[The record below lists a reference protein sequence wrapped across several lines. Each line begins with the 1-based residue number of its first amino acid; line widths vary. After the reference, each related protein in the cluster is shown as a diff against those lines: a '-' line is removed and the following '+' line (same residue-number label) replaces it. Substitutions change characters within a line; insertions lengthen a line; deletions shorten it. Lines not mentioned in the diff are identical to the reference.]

1 MPTKEFKGKS
11 VDLAIFAGLDAMG
24 LSIDEVSIE
33 IVNDGTHGLF
43 GMGKACVRMTPKSEM
58 SEDELREEEELKK
71 KAEEEHK
78 RERAMREGDSVISK
92 ESRPKKNDRK
102 REHHERSEKE
112 ENVVIEPVIYED
124 ADEPCKG
131 EPFLSEV
138 LRIMDVDAK
147 CKTVK
152 SDEENV
158 MRMVIE
164 GDDTAILI
172 GRRGETLDA
181 IQYLCSLVVNKGEK
195 DYTRVTI
202 DTENYRKKRE
212 VALTLLAKRMAS
224 KAIRTGRPVKLEPM
238 NPCERRILHYALQN
252 NDKVETVS
260 EGEDP
265 YRKVI
270 IKLKRINR

>member
-1 MPTKEFKGKS
+1 MPTKDFKGKS

-33 IVNDGTHGLF
+33 IINDGTGGLF

-58 SEDELREEEELKK
+58 SEEELREEEELKK

-78 RERAMREGDSVISK
+78 REQAERDNRSIEFK
-92 ESRPKKNDRK
+92 ENRSR
-102 REHHERSEKE
+102 RSEKHDSEQKE
-112 ENVVIEPVIYED
+112 EIIVETVQYED
-124 ADEPCKG
+124 ADTPCKG
-131 EPFLSEV
+131 EPFLAEI
-138 LRIMDVDAK
+138 LRIMDVDAR

-152 SDEENV
+152 SEEEKV
-158 MRMVIE
+158 MQMVIE
-164 GDDTAILI
+164 GQDTAILI

-181 IQYLCSLVVNKGEK
+181 LQYLCSLYVNKDEK

-212 VALTLLAKRMAS
+212 VALTQLAKRMAG
-224 KAIRTGRPVKLEPM
+224 KVIRTGRSVKLEPM

-252 NDKVETVS
+252 NDKVETIS

-265 YRKVI
+265 YRKVVI
-270 IKLKRINR
+270 RLKKNRKDN